1 MKATKTNLKKLVDW
15 SSSRYN
21 EYRKSDVIDSM
32 HSILQSG
39 EGAKTWS
46 TGSYS
51 ERGHLGGWTWRVD
64 GAAQTITRTPGLA
77 GERES
82 VFSFVRSQSSHD

>member
-1 MKATKTNLKKLVDW
+1 MKATKANLKKLVDW

-21 EYRKSDVIDSM
+21 EYRKNEVIDEM
-32 HSILQSG
+32 QRVLKFG
-39 EGAKTWS
+39 RGAKTWT

-51 ERGHLGGWTWRVD
+51 KRGHLGGWTWCVD
-64 GAAQTITRTPGLA
+64 GNAQTITRTPGLD

-82 VFSFVRSQSSHD
+82 VFVFRESS